1 MDHLLDLGFGNRRT
15 MLAASAIVSG
25 EDLTCLTGPG
35 TSSLRVSKSLS
46 LLFDGSLGFI
56 VGIFLTNK
64 GNKWTSS
71 YLTLVNGYA

>member
-1 MDHLLDLGFGNRRT
+1 MILIYDKRRT
-15 MLAASAIVSG
+15 MLTASAIVSG
-25 EDLTCLTGPG
+25 KDLTCLTGPG
-35 TSSLRVSKSLS
+35 TSALRVSKSLP

-64 GNKWTSS
+64 RNKWTSS